1 MPAKDFFHQAVR
13 HALEKEGWIITHDPL
28 MLRYDL
34 GKLYVDLGAEK
45 ILTAEREG
53 QKIAVEIKSFIQ
65 NSTISE
71 FYTAVGQF
79 ITYRT
84 LLHKQYPEYN
94 LYLAISLD
102 TYTSFFAI
110 EVVQEIIDAQ
120 QLKLII
126 YEAQKESINRWI
138 P

>member
-13 HALEKEGWIITHDPL
+13 HALEREGWTITHDPL

-34 GKLYVDLGAEK
+34 GQLYVDLGAEK
-45 ILTAEREG
+45 ILAAEREG
-53 QKIAVEIKSFIQ
+53 QKIAVEIKSFLQ

-71 FYTAVGQF
+71 FYTALGQF
-79 ITYRT
+79 ITYRS
-84 LLHKQYPEYN
+84 LLRKQYPEYT

-102 TYTSFFAI
+102 TYTSFFTL
-110 EVVQEIIDAQ
+110 ELVQEIITTQ

-126 YEAQKESINRWI
+126 YEPQKESIKRWI

>member
-13 HALEKEGWIITHDPL
+13 HALENEGWTITHDPL

-34 GKLYVDLGAEK
+34 GQLYVDLGAEK

-53 QKIAVEIKSFIQ
+53 QKIAVEIKSFLQ

-71 FYTAVGQF
+71 FYTALGQF
-79 ITYRT
+79 ITYRS
-84 LLHKQYPEYN
+84 LLQKQYPEYI

-110 EVVQEIIDAQ
+110 ELVQEIINTQ
-120 QLKLII
+120 NLKLII
-126 YEAQKESINRWI
+126 YEPQKESINRWI